1 MEKKLRCEAII
12 SNALESVDYTE
23 SEIMGAP
30 AGGLGIA
37 SDQIASGQRRVEQIM
52 LNFLN
57 NAIKLAGV
65 AASYSRR
72 RWSD

>member
-1 MEKKLRCEAII
+1 MPWR
-12 SNALESVDYTE
+12 ALTTRNQDNG
-23 SEIMGAP
+23 GA
-30 AGGLGIA
+30 GRSLGIA

-65 AASYSRR
+65 AASILTR